1 MLLTNLGKTVKL
13 TDKTFTILQ
22 NFTKICDIPNHCI
35 LLMIE
40 CYPSEELGFHN
51 IFYVPTGILNKELYF
66 NMYVNLAESTA
77 GYESIICKIENNS
90 LYCKF
95 IAKVNSITNNG
106 IKSVYGIY

>member
-1 MLLTNLGKTVKL
+1 MN
-13 TDKTFTILQ
+13 DKTFTVLQ

-51 IFYVPTGILNKELYF
+51 IFYMPTSILNKELYF
-66 NMYVNLAESTA
+66 NMYVNLTGSQA
-77 GYESIICKIENNS
+77 GYETIVCKIENNS

-95 IAKVNSITNNG
+95 IAQVNSITNNG